1 MKIRQQLLRL
11 TLGVFL
17 VLLIAGHA
25 CEFYILGPIAQL
37 ERVLYDV
44 RLRFTADSAVDSRI
58 VILDIDEQSL
68 ALNELGRWPWSRDV
82 LATLVNKLFDQHQI
96 ALLGFDV
103 VFAEPEQQR
112 VIAGLRK
119 YAPKN
124 ASEAKTVNDFL
135 DYIAPLLDHDAA
147 FAKAMEGRPVVLGYY
162 FNNDD
167 RAVTSGGL
175 PPAVFEKSAFAE
187 DHPEFPQWRGY
198 SGNLGGLSSAAIAAG
213 HFNLQV
219 DQDGVAR
226 KVPLLV
232 GFQGRFYEALSL
244 SMLRQWIRING
255 AAKSELLAVDRL
267 PNISLSCDGA
277 NPIPDLSQPLT
288 CLQVGAI
295 SIPVDAAAQ
304 ALVPYRQAKGN
315 YLHLSMADVWAGTLP
330 PNALRNKI
338 VLVGTSAPGLRD
350 LKATPI
356 AASYPGV
363 EIHASLLSGMLDQ
376 SIKQHAEDLIGG
388 ELLVVIVLGLLLAL
402 TLPFI
407 SLIPSVII
415 GTILTLLAITLNF
428 WAWSNLA
435 LVIPIAGTLTVIIAI
450 LLTNI
455 AIGYFQ
461 TLRSKRQFADLFGQY
476 VPPEL
481 VEKMSQDPSRYGMQ
495 VRETELSILFSDIR
509 GFTGISEILGP
520 RDLGLYINEYLSAM
534 SHVIRI
540 DFHGTLDKFIG
551 DAVMAFWG
559 APLDD
564 RDHAIHAIEA
574 AMGMQQAVI
583 ELNRSFAA
591 KGWPPLKIGVGICSG
606 MVRVGDMGSIE
617 RRAYTA
623 MGNAVNTAS
632 RLEARTKHYSI
643 GILVSEQTVLQA
655 PEIAFRE
662 VDLVQLKGQ
671 TQPVR
676 IYEPVAKADELDAE
690 QKIRL
695 QQWGDFLAG
704 FRKKDWAASA
714 IRLTALRQ
722 SWPEDGLLAYYQVQ
736 LESIREQNL
745 PEDWDGITVFNEK

>member
-11 TLGVFL
+11 TLGVSL

-25 CEFYILGPIAQL
+25 CQFYSLGPIAQL
-37 ERVLYDV
+37 ERVLYDL

-82 LATLVNKLFDQHQI
+82 LAILVNKLFDQHQI

-119 YAPKN
+119 YAPRN

-135 DYIAPLLDHDAA
+135 GYIAPLLDHDAA

-175 PPAVFEKSAFAE
+175 PPAAFDKSAFAE
-187 DHPEFPQWRGY
+187 DHPDFPQWRGY

-219 DQDGVAR
+219 DPDGVAR
-226 KVPLLV
+226 KIPLLV
-232 GFQGRFYEALSL
+232 EFQGQFFEALSL
-244 SMLRQWIRING
+244 SMLRQWMRING
-255 AAKSELLAVDRL
+255 AAKSEMLALDRL
-267 PNISLSCDGA
+267 PDTSLSCDRA
-277 NPIPDLSQPLT
+277 NAVPDANQPLT
-288 CLQVGAI
+288 CLQVGSI

-315 YLHLSMADVWAGTLP
+315 YLHLSMADVWADTLA

-338 VLVGTSAPGLRD
+338 VLVGASAPGLRD

-356 AASYPGV
+356 AATYPGV

-376 SIKQHAEDLIGG
+376 SIKQHADDLIGG
-388 ELLVVIVLGLLLAL
+388 EFLVVLVLGLLLAL
-402 TLPFI
+402 ALPFT
-407 SLIPSVII
+407 SFMPSVMF
-415 GTILTLLAITLNF
+415 GTILTLSAVSLNF
-428 WAWSNLA
+428 LSWSSWS
-435 LVIPIAGTLTVIIAI
+435 LVIPIAGTLTVIIAV

-455 AIGYFQ
+455 AIGYSH

-520 RDLGLYINEYLSAM
+520 RELGLYINEYLSAM

-564 RDHAIHAIEA
+564 RDHAIHAIKA
-574 AMGMQQAVI
+574 AMGMQRAVI

-591 KGWPPLKIGVGICSG
+591 KGWPPLKIGVGICTG

-676 IYEPVAKADELDAE
+676 IYEPVVKMDEMDAE
-690 QKIRL
+690 QENLL
-695 QQWGDFLAG
+695 QQWRQFLDG
-704 FRKKDWAASA
+704 YRKKDWATSA
-714 IRLTALRQ
+714 MRLKVLRQ
-722 SWPEDGLLAYYQVQ
+722 ARPEDGLFAYYQSQ
-736 LESIREQNL
+736 LESIRRQNL
-745 PEDWDGITVFNEK
+745 PEDWDGVTVFNEK